1 MMNGI
6 WYTLPFL
13 FIALIGFVF
22 GLRVLVRKMLSGTYK
37 AGEVL
42 DPYRPKNFSIPDPV
56 NVDFEGEKQTT
67 LRGRFWQGATDKA
80 IIVVHG
86 IDGPSIEMLPHV
98 SYLYRAGYSVLVYD
112 NRGRGDS
119 DGGFSTLGF
128 LEWRDVLHAINW
140 VKSQPGIAENKI
152 GLHGLSLGA
161 ACVIMAAA
169 KDQHVCGVL
178 AESPFVSMPIM
189 LAHIANK
196 MTRLPKFLVGEIV
209 RIFLDW
215 SLETKLRLVEPHT
228 AVKNIAPRPIYII
241 DAEEDQLFPVDTSQT
256 VYDAAGEPKRF
267 WKVRGAAHANCWHV
281 KPEEY
286 EQRALD
292 FWEDVFADSEP
303 VAETTGAELPLYKSA
318 SAEASSA
325 DESPASSRT

>member
-1 MMNGI
+1 MSGI
-6 WYTLPFL
+6 WYTLPL
-13 FIALIGFVF
+13 ILVALVGFVF
-22 GLRVLVRKMLSGTYK
+22 GLRILVRKLLSGTYK

-56 NVDFEGEKQTT
+56 QVEFEGEKQTI
-67 LRGRFWQGATDKA
+67 LRGRFWKGESDKA

-98 SYLYRAGYSVLVYD
+98 SYLYRAGYSVLLYD
-112 NRGRGDS
+112 NRGRGES

-128 LEWRDVLHAINW
+128 LEWRDVLHAIQWTKN
-140 VKSQPGIAENKI
+140 QPGVSSHKI

-169 KDQHVCGVL
+169 EDQQVRGVL

-189 LAHIANK
+189 LTHIANK
-196 MTRLPKFLVGEIV
+196 MTRLPKFLIGRLIE
-209 RIFLDW
+209 LLMDW

-228 AVKNIAPRPIYII
+228 AVKDIAPRPIYII
-241 DAEEDQLFPVDTSQT
+241 DAEEDQLFPADTSQT
-256 VYDAAGEPKRF
+256 VFDAAGEPKRF
-267 WKVRGAAHANCWHV
+267 WKVHGAAHANCWHV
-281 KPEEY
+281 MPEEY

-292 FWEDVFADSEP
+292 FWEDVFSESSQDHASYESEAGETSP
-303 VAETTGAELPLYKSA
+303 VEE
-318 SAEASSA
+318 SS
-325 DESPASSRT
+325 ASSRA

>member
-1 MMNGI
+1 MNGI
-6 WYTLPFL
+6 WYTAPLIL
-13 FIALIGFVF
+13 IALVGFVL
-22 GLRVLVRKMLSGTYK
+22 GLRVLVRKLLSGTYK

-42 DPYRPKNFSIPDPV
+42 DPYRPKNFAIPDPLKV
-56 NVDFEGEKQTT
+56 EFEGEKQTI
-67 LRGRFWQGATDKA
+67 LRGRFWKGASDKA

-98 SYLYRAGYSVLVYD
+98 SYLYRAGYSVLLYD

-119 DGGFSTLGF
+119 EGGFSTLGF
-128 LEWRDVLHAINW
+128 LEWRDVLHAIQW
-140 VKSQPGIAENKI
+140 VRSQSGIAAHKI

-169 KDQHVCGVL
+169 KDDRIRGVL

-189 LAHIANK
+189 LTHVANK
-196 MTRLPKFLVGEIV
+196 MTRLPKFLIGRMVEIL
-209 RIFLDW
+209 LDW

-228 AVKNIAPRPIYII
+228 AVKNIAPRPIYVI

-256 VYDAAGEPKRF
+256 VYDAAGQPKRF
-267 WKVRGAAHANCWHV
+267 WKVHGAAHANCWHV
-281 KPEEY
+281 MPEEY

-292 FWEDVFADSEP
+292 FWEDVFAESTSSKEINATDHP
-303 VAETTGAELPLYKSA
+303 GYAPGAEETSP
-318 SAEASSA
+318 A
-325 DESPASSRT
+325 DESSATSRS

>member
-1 MMNGI
+1 MNGI
-6 WYTLPFL
+6 WVTLPL
-13 FIALIGFVF
+13 LLVALIGLVL
-22 GLRVLVRKMLSGTYK
+22 GLRVLVRKLLSGTYK
-37 AGEVL
+37 AGEVV

-56 NVDFEGEKQTT
+56 KVEFEGEKQTI
-67 LRGRFWQGATDKA
+67 LRGRYWKGASDKA

-98 SYLYRAGYSVLVYD
+98 SYLYRAGYSVLLYD

-128 LEWRDVLHAINW
+128 LEWRDVLHAIGW
-140 VKSQPGIAENKI
+140 VRSQPGIADDKI

-169 KDQHVCGVL
+169 KDEQVRGVL

-189 LAHIANK
+189 LAHVANK
-196 MTRLPKFLVGEIV
+196 TTRLPKFLIGRVIETL
-209 RIFLDW
+209 LDW
-215 SLETKLRLVEPHT
+215 SLEAKLRLVEPHA

-256 VYDAAGEPKRF
+256 VFDAAGEPKRF

-281 KPEEY
+281 MPQEY
-286 EQRALD
+286 EQRALN
-292 FWEDVFADSEP
+292 FWEEVFADQRSSHAIINPDRP
-303 VAETTGAELPLYKSA
+303 VYESDSGAA
-318 SAEASSA
+318 SPA
-325 DESPASSRT
+325 DEPSASSRT

>member
-1 MMNGI
+1 MNGI
-6 WYTLPFL
+6 WYTLPL
-13 FIALIGFVF
+13 LLMALIGFVF
-22 GLRVLVRKMLSGTYK
+22 GLRVLVRKLLSGTYK

-42 DPYRPKNFSIPDPV
+42 DPYRPKNFAIPDPV
-56 NVDFEGEKQTT
+56 NVEFEGEKQTI
-67 LRGRFWQGATDKA
+67 LRGRYWKAASDKA

-98 SYLYRAGYSVLVYD
+98 SYLYRAGYSVLLYD
-112 NRGRGDS
+112 NRGRGNS

-128 LEWRDVLHAINW
+128 LEWRDVLHAIDW
-140 VKSQPGIAENKI
+140 VRSQPGIADDKI

-169 KDQHVCGVL
+169 EDEQVRGVL

-196 MTRLPKFLVGEIV
+196 MTRLPKFMIGRLIEVL
-209 RIFLDW
+209 LDW
-215 SLETKLRLVEPHT
+215 SLEAKLRLVEPHT

-241 DAEEDQLFPVDTSQT
+241 DAEEDQLFPVDTAQT

-267 WKVRGAAHANCWHV
+267 WKVQGAAHANCWHV
-281 KPEEY
+281 MPEEY
-286 EQRALD
+286 EQRALS
-292 FWEDVFADSEP
+292 FWEEVFADPRSSHAIIRPGYTSE
-303 VAETTGAELPLYKSA
+303 TGATSP
-318 SAEASSA
+318 A
-325 DESPASSRT
+325 DEPSASSRT